1 MHALM
6 KTADSEAL
14 QLKRGNNLFR
24 HLGDHMHILK
34 KEHTHT
40 HRDASCQTLGE
51 IIQAKY
57 AIGADLTIYP
67 IKRKQNASFSF
78 SSILYSYYYT
88 KAGFV
93 IHFRSRCFHL

>member
-14 QLKRGNNLFR
+14 QLKRGNNLLK

-34 KEHTHT
+34 KEHTQ
-40 HRDASCQTLGE
+40 RDASCQTLGE
-51 IIQAKY
+51 IMQAKY
-57 AIGADLTIYP
+57 AIRADLTISP

-93 IHFRSRCFHL
+93 IHFRRRCFHL